1 MSVLLPVLHI
11 ALYCA
16 GTCTAVNWLE
26 WWTYDGIS
34 GPSFWGL
41 INPEWA
47 LCNQGLRQSP
57 IDLVPSELLYD
68 PSLEEVFITPNKV
81 QGKVFNTGHT
91 ATFKVDPGN
100 HHLVNIT
107 GGSLSYHYQ
116 VSSVV
121 LHWGEDISG
130 GSEHTVDGHA
140 AALEV
145 QLLGY
150 NGQLYSS
157 EAAAL
162 KSPNGGVCIAVLAQ
176 VGEKT
181 NTELENII
189 KAASTLK
196 YAGSST
202 SLSSVSLSSLVPST
216 SQMITYEGSLTQPG
230 CQESVTWIIPNKPIY
245 VQAEHMEQ
253 LKTLM
258 QGTADDPRA
267 PLAGNLRP
275 TQPTNGRLVRTNINF
290 DANKDIDCK
299 EFSNPVKYQAKPF
312 WKY

>member
-1 MSVLLPVLHI
+1 MYCVLCCV
-11 ALYCA
+11 LYCA
-16 GTCTAVNWLE
+16 YTCAAVNWLE

-41 INPEWA
+41 INPEWS

-57 IDLVPSELLYD
+57 IDLVPADLLYD
-68 PSLEEVFITPNKV
+68 PSLEELFITPNKV

-107 GGSLSYHYQ
+107 GGPLSYHYQ

-121 LHWGEDISG
+121 LHWGEDLTG
-130 GSEHTVDGHA
+130 GSEHTVGGHA

-145 QLLGY
+145 QVLV
-150 NGQLYSS
+150 QL
-157 EAAAL
+157 
-162 KSPNGGVCIAVLAQ
+162 
-176 VGEKT
+176 GEKT
-181 NTELENII
+181 NPELEKII
-189 KAASTLK
+189 KAASSLK

-202 SLSSVSLSSLVPST
+202 SLSSVSLSSLVST
-216 SQMITYEGSLTQPG
+216 TSHMITYEGSLTQPG

-245 VQAEHMEQ
+245 VQAEHMM
-253 LKTLM
+253 LLSNLM
-258 QGTADDPRA
+258 QGTEDDPRA

-275 TQPTNGRLVRTNINF
+275 IQQTHGRMVRTNIHF
-290 DANKDIDCK
+290 DNNQDVNCR
-299 EFSNPVKYQAKPF
+299 EVSNPLSYTATSA
-312 WKY
+312 WTL

>member
-1 MSVLLPVLHI
+1 MADVFSILAVVLCCTGG
-11 ALYCA
+11 CA
-16 GTCTAVNWLE
+16 AVNWLE

-68 PSLEEVFITPNKV
+68 PGLEEVFITPNKV

-121 LHWGEDISG
+121 LHWGEDMTG
-130 GSEHTVDGHA
+130 GSEHTVGGHA

-150 NGQLYSS
+150 NGELYSS
-157 EAAAL
+157 EAAAV
-162 KSPNGGVCIAVLAQ
+162 KSPNGGVGVAVLAQ
-176 VGEKT
+176 VGDRT
-181 NTELENII
+181 NEELEKII
-189 KAASTLK
+189 KAASKLK

-202 SLSSVSLSSLVPST
+202 TLSSISLSSLVPST

-245 VQAEHMEQ
+245 ITVKQLEL

-258 QGTADDPRA
+258 QGTVEDPRA

-290 DANKDIDCK
+290 DNNKDVDCR
-299 EFSNPVKYQAKPF
+299 EVDNPVKYQARSF
-312 WKY
+312 WTQ